1 MAIVIKEDLKS
12 EIGLIVVAL
21 CLVILLFFLA
31 KNLITQ
37 VLPEEKYIPK
47 TLNEIKI
54 NKEVLESEFLENL
67 LPLETINPAE
77 KIGRENPFLPY

>member
-1 MAIVIKEDLKS
+1 MAIVLKEELKG

-31 KNLITQ
+31 KNLITK
-37 VLPEEKYIPK
+37 VLPEEKYVPK
-47 TLNEIKI
+47 PLNEIKI
-54 NKEVLESEFLENL
+54 NKAVLESKLLENL

>member
-1 MAIVIKEDLKS
+1 MAIVLKEELKG
-12 EIGLIVVAL
+12 EIGLIVAAL

-31 KNLITQ
+31 KNLITK
-37 VLPEEKYIPK
+37 VLPEEKYVPK
-47 TLNEIKI
+47 PLNEIKI
-54 NKEVLESEFLENL
+54 NKTVLENELLENL